1 MKSRSILKSY
11 RRVSVMLSLL
21 AMSAVLAVAFQGSV
35 PAGAPAVPASSI
47 AQELRAFGVL
57 GSVLLIGAHPD
68 DENSLLITYLS
79 RGRHYRTAYLSVTR
93 GDGGQNV
100 LGPEFGEEL
109 GVIRTQ
115 ELLAARRI
123 DGGRQ
128 FFTRAI
134 DFGYSKSPDETLR
147 IWDRRQV
154 LSDVVRVIRTFRP
167 DVVITGSPDPSPGQH
182 GHHIASAIL
191 GMEGFKLAGDSK
203 TFPDQLDTLTPW
215 QPKRILRGGGFGRGG
230 AAENAQALR
239 IDVGGTDPLTGE
251 SFSSISGRS
260 RTQHKTQFG
269 NMSGRGGGGGPS
281 YQSFVLLGGAPATAD
296 PMDGIDTTWARIP
309 GGSEIARI
317 TGEAVEK
324 FDPNN
329 PAASVHLLLTI
340 RARVAALPSDAL
352 MDEKRLQLDK
362 IILDCLGL
370 TVASTVHQAEVVPG
384 EALTL
389 HNTVTV
395 RSAVVPVKWQGLR
408 APGMAQPLQFGE
420 ALQVNQS
427 ASHDAQLKLPS
438 DMPLSQ
444 PYWLRE
450 EPATGLYRVDNPK
463 LIGQPGNPP
472 ALLVRFD
479 LEIGGRQF
487 EVTAEP
493 LQVDSEPEKGG
504 NADSLLATEGR
515 KLEAVAPIALA
526 FASEVRLFAPA
537 AVRTI
542 EVEVRALRAGAAG
555 SLRLGVPAGWRVA
568 PSTQSFRLTKV
579 DDKAKLSFNVTAPAN
594 PATAVITAEAAVGG
608 RRYRNARVDI
618 HYEHIPQL
626 LLQPIARIRAV
637 SLDLQKRG
645 SRVGYLPGAGD
656 SVAGALAQMGYEVK
670 LLTGADLT
678 AEGLRGLDAVV
689 IGVRAFN
696 VRDDLAAHLPALFE
710 YVKAGGNVLE
720 QYNRPNGLKTDQFA
734 PYSLRLSND
743 RVTDENAAVTFLA
756 PDHPVLTTPN
766 KISSADFEGWIQ
778 ERGIY
783 YPNQWDDRWTAILAS
798 GDPGE
803 EPLKSGLLVAQYGE
817 GYFVYTGLV
826 FFRELS
832 AGVPGAYRLFANMV
846 SLGKEK

>member
-1 MKSRSILKSY
+1 MSAF
-11 RRVSVMLSLL
+11 LSLI
-21 AMSAVLAVAFQGSV
+21 AVSAVLAANFQGGMPNS
-35 PAGAPAVPASSI
+35 APAIPASSI

-57 GSVLLIGAHPD
+57 GSVLHIAAHPD
-68 DENSLLITYLS
+68 DENTQLITYLS
-79 RGRHYRTAYLSVTR
+79 RGRHYRVAYLSVTR

-100 LGPEFGEEL
+100 LGPEFGEDL

-115 ELLAARRI
+115 ELMAARRI

-167 DVVITGSPDPSPGQH
+167 DVMTTSFSPEPARGQH
-182 GHHIASAIL
+182 GHHTASAIL
-191 GMEGFKLAGDSK
+191 GLEAFKLAGDSK
-203 TFPDQLDTLTPW
+203 AFPEHLDTLTPW
-215 QPKRILRGGGFGRGG
+215 QARRILMGGGRGG
-230 AAENAQALR
+230 AAENAQAIR
-239 IDVGGTDPLTGE
+239 IDVGGADLLSGE
-251 SFSSISGRS
+251 PFSSISGRS
-260 RTQHKTQFG
+260 RSQHKTQGFG
-269 NMSGRGGGGGPS
+269 NISGRGGGGPS
-281 YQSFVLLGGAPATAD
+281 FQSFVVLGGAPATVD

-309 GGSEIARI
+309 GGAEIAKI
-317 TGEAVEK
+317 TGEAIEK

-329 PAASVHLLLTI
+329 PAASVPMLLAI
-340 RARVAALPSDAL
+340 RARVAALPGDAL
-352 MDEKRLQLDK
+352 VDEKRLQLDK

-370 TVASTVHQAEVVPG
+370 TVAATLRQAEVVPG
-384 EALTL
+384 ETLTL
-389 HNTVTV
+389 RNTVTV

-408 APGMAQPLQFGE
+408 APGMARPLQLGE
-420 ALQVNQS
+420 ALRVNQS
-427 ASHDAQLKLPS
+427 ASHEAQLKLTS

-450 EPATGLYRVDNPK
+450 EPATGLYRVDKPG
-463 LIGQPGNPP
+463 LIGLPENPP
-472 ALLVRFD
+472 ALLIRFD
-479 LEIGGRQF
+479 LEIDGRQF
-487 EVTAEP
+487 TVTAEP
-493 LQVDSEPEKGG
+493 VQVDSEAGKGG
-504 NADSLLATEGR
+504 NADRLFAAAGR
-515 KLEAVAPIALA
+515 KLEVVAPIALA

-537 AVRTI
+537 AVRNV
-542 EVEVRALRAGAAG
+542 EVEVRALRPGAAG
-555 SLRLGVPAGWRVA
+555 SLRLDAPTGWQVVPSAQ
-568 PSTQSFRLTKV
+568 PFRLAKV
-579 DDKAKLSFNVTAPAN
+579 DDKARLSFQVTAPAQ
-594 PATAVITAEAAVGG
+594 PAAAVITAEAEVGG
-608 RRYRNARVDI
+608 RRYRTARIDI
-618 HYEHIPQL
+618 HYEHIPPI
-626 LLQPIARIRAV
+626 LLQPLARIRAV
-637 SLDLQKRG
+637 SLDLQRRG
-645 SRVGYLPGAGD
+645 RRIGYLPGAGD

-678 AEGLRGLDAVV
+678 ADGLSGLDAVV

-696 VRDDLAAHLPALFE
+696 VRDDLAARLQTLFE
-710 YVKAGGNVLE
+710 YVEAGGNVLE

-756 PDHPVLTTPN
+756 PGHPVLTTPN

-783 YPNQWDDRWTAILAS
+783 YPTQWDDRWTAILAS

-803 EPLKSGLLVAQYGE
+803 EPLKGGLLVARYGE

>member
-1 MKSRSILKSY
+1 MKSRSILKSHW
-11 RRVSVMLSLL
+11 RVIAFLSLL
-21 AMSAVLAVAFQGSV
+21 AVSTVLAAAFQGGM

-57 GSVLLIGAHPD
+57 GSVLHIGAHPD
-68 DENSLLITYLS
+68 DENSQLITYLA
-79 RGRHYRTAYLSVTR
+79 RGRHYRAAYLSLTR

-100 LGPEFGEEL
+100 MGSEFGEEL
-109 GVIRTQ
+109 GVIRTH

-134 DFGYSKSPDETLR
+134 DFGYSKSYDETLR
-147 IWDRRQV
+147 IWDRQQV
-154 LSDVVRVIRTFRP
+154 LSDVVRVMRTYRP
-167 DVVITGSPDPSPGQH
+167 DVVITSSPEPSPGQH
-182 GHHIASAIL
+182 GHHTASAIL
-191 GMEGFKLAGDSK
+191 GMEAFKLAGDSK
-203 TFPDQLDTLTPW
+203 AFPDQLDTLTPW
-215 QPKRILRGGGFGRGG
+215 QPKRILMGGGRGGGG
-230 AAENAQALR
+230 ENAQAVR

-260 RTQHKTQFG
+260 RSQHKTQFG
-269 NMSGRGGGGGPS
+269 NISGRGGGSGPS

-296 PMDGIDTTWARIP
+296 LMDGIDTTWARIP
-309 GGSEIARI
+309 GGAEIAKI
-317 TGEAVEK
+317 TGEAIEK

-329 PAASVHLLLTI
+329 AAASVPMLSAI
-340 RARVAALPSDAL
+340 RARVAALPSDVFL
-352 MDEKRLQLDK
+352 DEKRLQLDK
-362 IILDCLGL
+362 IILACLGL
-370 TVASTVHQAEVVPG
+370 SVASTVRQAEVVPG

-389 HNTVTV
+389 RNTVTV
-395 RSAVVPVKWQGLR
+395 RSAVVPVKWQGLS

-420 ALQVNQS
+420 ALRVNQA

-438 DMPLSQ
+438 DTPLSQ
-444 PYWLRE
+444 PYWLRA

-463 LIGQPGNPP
+463 LIGQPENPP
-472 ALLVRFD
+472 ALPVRFD
-479 LEIGGRQF
+479 LEIGGQQF
-487 EVTAEP
+487 KVTTEP
-493 LQVDSEPEKGG
+493 VQVGSEPGKDE
-504 NADSLLATEGR
+504 NANSLLATEGR
-515 KLEAVAPIALA
+515 KLEVVAPIALA

-537 AVRTI
+537 AVRTV
-542 EVEVRALRAGAAG
+542 EVEVKALRPGAAG
-555 SLRLGVPAGWRVA
+555 SLRLDAPAGWRIA
-568 PSTQSFRLTKV
+568 PSAQSFRLAKV
-579 DDKAKLSFNVTAPAN
+579 DEKARLSFNVTAPAQ
-594 PATAVITAEAAVGG
+594 PASAVITAEADVGG

-618 HYEHIPQL
+618 HYEHIPPI
-626 LLQPIARIRAV
+626 LLQPLALIRAV
-637 SLDLQKRG
+637 SFDLQKRG
-645 SRVGYLPGAGD
+645 SRIGYLPGAGD
-656 SVAGALAQMGYEVK
+656 SVAEALAQMGYEVK

-756 PDHPVLTTPN
+756 PGHPVLTTPN

-803 EPLKSGLLVAQYGE
+803 QPLKSGLLVAQYGE

-832 AGVPGAYRLFANMV
+832 AGVPGAYRLFANLV
-846 SLGKEK
+846 SLGKK